1 VYRRSLVRLPPLP
14 SKKQP
19 ARTPP
24 STFLFLPIHLSKSP
38 GPLDPIVTKNPLPGR
53 TGESSKPAPPTMIG
67 GFITAYQYEELL
79 RRAIA
84 PRRRRAVRGVIC
96 CRKPK
101 CQHLLRASFR
111 VFALPCPACTRDV
124 ARSANDTESC
134 AAQCVCA
141 GASTAYEPLVSGAG
155 PQKILFPRSSL
166 RRTEATILRRL
177 LALRG
182 GVRQPGV
189 TSEIRCADSVLTGLV
204 IDG

>member
-1 VYRRSLVRLPPLP
+1 MIARTIARPGDHSVDLKRVPPKSRPAATAPGSILGSIRRWKR
-14 SKKQP
+14 P

-53 TGESSKPAPPTMIG
+53 IEESSKPAPPTMIG

-101 CQHLLRASFR
+101 CQHLLRPSFR
-111 VFALPCPACTRDV
+111 VFTPPCPACTRDV
-124 ARSANDTESC
+124 AQSANDTESC
-134 AAQCVCA
+134 AAQCDCA
-141 GASTAYEPLVSGAG
+141 GASAAYEPLG
-155 PQKILFPRSSL
+155 I
-166 RRTEATILRRL
+166 RRRASKNPLSPKRF
-177 LALRG
+177 A
-182 GVRQPGV
+182 PY
-189 TSEIRCADSVLTGLV
+189 
-204 IDG
+204 